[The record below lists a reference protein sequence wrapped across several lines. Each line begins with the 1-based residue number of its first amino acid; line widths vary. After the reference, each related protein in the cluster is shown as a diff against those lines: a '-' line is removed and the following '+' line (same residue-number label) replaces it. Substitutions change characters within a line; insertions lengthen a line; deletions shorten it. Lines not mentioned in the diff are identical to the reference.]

1 MKKTNKIAKIPNKLL
16 GFYIYFFKPF
26 KWFIIFISLFSGII
40 VPITDSFIL
49 PVIIKNLIEDA
60 TENNIYRE
68 NIFEFILNGLIMFAV
83 IIFLSFFLKITS
95 QFMAK
100 KVYPLIIA
108 SINIKLL
115 KHIHNHSY
123 RYFSDN
129 FGGSLANKISD
140 LSNYFLDV
148 YSSIIYNF
156 TPAILI
162 LVINTIFF
170 TMINSIL
177 GGVLIVFIILDFIY
191 LYLRSPLLNQAAKRH
206 SEEISIV
213 RGKIVD
219 SLTNFNLVK
228 LNSKQYLEN
237 KNITLAHKREI
248 WLNKKSWTES
258 QKIWMPLGALSRIFE
273 ILIIVLMFYFYSKSK
288 ISIAEISYILMAL
301 TNITRS
307 IWIFNNNLLS
317 FVQNISKMQQA
328 LDTLL
333 VPVEIE
339 DKRGAKNLQVKEGN
353 IELKNVC
360 FHYGNEKNV
369 LDGFNL
375 HIKPGEKVGIVGPS
389 GAGKTTLVNLL
400 LRMFDVQKGEIL
412 IDGQNVV
419 DVKQKSLREKISVVT
434 QDSTLFHRT
443 LKENIV
449 YTKEKATEKEIIS
462 ASKKA
467 GAHEFIKDLPKKYD
481 TLVGERG
488 IKLSGG
494 QRQRVNIARTILKDA
509 PILVLDEATS
519 ALDSETEAYIQTT
532 FEKIM
537 QGKTT
542 IAIAHRLST
551 LKLMDRI
558 IVINYGKIIEEG
570 SHRSLI
576 AKKGV
581 YSKLWSLQSSNF
593 IENED
598 L

>member
-1 MKKTNKIAKIPNKLL
+1 MTKQNEIEKIPNKLW
-16 GFYIYFFKPF
+16 GFYMYFFKPF
-26 KWFIIFISLFSGII
+26 KWMIGFGILFNLSAVFVDGFVLPYTIKNIISKALSVDKENVMDTIFIGLLIYLFLN
-40 VPITDSFIL
+40 IL
-49 PVIIKNLIEDA
+49 YETLNV
-60 TENNIYRE
+60 TEE
-68 NIFEFILNGLIMFAV
+68 LL
-83 IIFLSFFLKITS
+83 
-95 QFMAK
+95 AK
-100 KVYPLIIA
+100 KFIPAIRA
-108 SINIKLL
+108 NINVKVMNYV
-115 KHIHNHSY
+115 HNHSY
-123 RYFSDN
+123 RYFANN
-129 FGGSLANKISD
+129 FGGSLSNKISD
-140 LSNYFLDV
+140 LSSQF
-148 YSSIIYNF
+148 SSVFKTVIFNF
-156 TPAILI
+156 APAILI
-162 LVINTIFF
+162 ISVNVFYFF
-170 TMINSIL
+170 HMNFLLGSIL
-177 GGVLIVFIILDFIY
+177 LFWMTLHF
-191 LYLRSPLLNQAAKRH
+191 LYLGSRIKTMRKANKEY
-206 SEEISIV
+206 SEERSV
-213 RGKIVD
+213 LVGKIVD
-219 SLTNFNLVK
+219 SLTNFLLVK
-228 LNSKQYLEN
+228 LNSKQALE
-237 KNITLAHKREI
+237 KRKVRKEHDKEVS
-248 WLNKKSWTES
+248 LYRKSWTET
-258 QKIWMPLGALSRIFE
+258 QKTWIPLAFFSSIFSVS
-273 ILIIVLMFYFYSKSK
+273 LIALMFYLYSTGE
-288 ISIAEISYILMAL
+288 IDVADISYVLMVEN
-301 TNITRS
+301 TIFRNV
-307 IWIFNNNLLS
+307 WIFNRSILDFISNT
-317 FVQNISKMQQA
+317 SKMQQA

-339 DKRGAKNLQVKEGN
+339 DKVGAKNLQVKEGN

-360 FHYGNEKNV
+360 FHYGNEKNI

-400 LRMFDVQKGEIL
+400 LRMFDVQKGKIL

-443 LKENIV
+443 LKENIG

-467 GAHEFIKDLPKKYD
+467 GAHDFIKKLPKKYD

-558 IVINYGKIIEEG
+558 IVINHGRIVEEG

-576 AKKGV
+576 AKKGT

>member
-1 MKKTNKIAKIPNKLL
+1 MTKQNEIEKIPNKLW
-16 GFYIYFFKPF
+16 GFYIYFLKPF
-26 KWFIIFISLFSGII
+26 KWM
-40 VPITDSFIL
+40 
-49 PVIIKNLIEDA
+49 VIIS
-60 TENNIYRE
+60 
-68 NIFEFILNGLIMFAV
+68 ILCNMASVFVDGFV
-83 IIFLSFFLKITS
+83 IPYTIKEIISKAIS
-95 QFMAK
+95 VDKEIVMSYISIA
-100 KVYPLIIA
+100 LIIYLIFNLLNDTLIVCEEMLSKKFIPA
-108 SINIKLL
+108 IRSNINVKFLN
-115 KHIHNHSY
+115 HIHNHSY
-123 RYFSDN
+123 KYFSNN
-129 FGGSLANKISD
+129 FGGSLSNKIAD
-140 LSNYFLDV
+140 LSGSFTDV
-148 YSSIIYNF
+148 YKIVVFNFAPAVMMII
-156 TPAILI
+156 
-162 LVINTIFF
+162 V
-170 TMINSIL
+170 NSIYFCIINKIL
-177 GGVLIVFIILDFIY
+177 GILMIGWMLIHF
-191 LYLRSPLLNQAAKRH
+191 LYLSLRIRPMRKINKEH
-206 SEEISIV
+206 SEEISIL

-219 SLTNFNLVK
+219 SLTNFLLVK
-228 LNSKQYLEN
+228 LNSKQPVE
-237 KNITLAHKREI
+237 KIQIRKASEREADF
-248 WLNKKSWTES
+248 NRKAWTES
-258 QKIWMPLGALSRIFE
+258 QRTWMPLGYLSGIFGVS
-273 ILIIVLMFYFYSKSK
+273 LIALMFYLYSKGEIDVSD
-288 ISIAEISYILMAL
+288 ISYIIMVKGTIFRAVW
-301 TNITRS
+301 TFNRS
-307 IWIFNNNLLS
+307 ILD
-317 FVQNISKMQQA
+317 FVSKSSKMQQA

-339 DKRGAKNLQVKEGN
+339 DKRGAKNLRVKEGN
-353 IELKNVC
+353 IELKNVS

-400 LRMFDVQKGEIL
+400 LRMFDVQKGKIL

-443 LKENIV
+443 LKENIG

-467 GAHEFIKDLPKKYD
+467 GAHDFIKKLPKKYD

-558 IVINYGKIIEEG
+558 IVINHGRIVEEG

-576 AKKGV
+576 AKKGT